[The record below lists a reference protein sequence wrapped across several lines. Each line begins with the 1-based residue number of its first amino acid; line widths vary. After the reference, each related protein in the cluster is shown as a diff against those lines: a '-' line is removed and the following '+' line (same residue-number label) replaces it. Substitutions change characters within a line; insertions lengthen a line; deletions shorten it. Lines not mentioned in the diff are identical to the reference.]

1 MNGILCVNKPQN
13 MTSFDVVAKVRKVF
27 GSKVGHTG
35 TLDPGATGVLVCA
48 INKATK
54 AINYIDVKNKTYVAS
69 MKLGQKTHTGD
80 IWGDVLDEVSVP
92 EITQEQV
99 ISVLETFVGTMSQRV
114 PKVSAKKIDGKR
126 SYDLVRQNQE
136 VEQLYTDIN
145 ILDIKFISMTAD
157 EISFEATVSNGT
169 YIRTLCEDI
178 AEKLGTIGTMSA
190 LERTVVGIYT
200 LEDCVNLE
208 DLSSETPLY
217 DVKEAIVTP
226 KIDCPELD
234 KEIGHGKRIKLDTE
248 YDEVMVD
255 GGVHFAIYE
264 REKDNQFKSVRGL
277 W

>member
-1 MNGILCVNKPQN
+1 

-35 TLDPGATGVLVCA
+35 TLDPGATGVLVCG

-54 AINYIDVKNKTYVAS
+54 AINYIDVKNKTYLAS
-69 MKLGQKTHTGD
+69 MKLVQKTHTGD

-226 KIDCPELD
+226 KINCPELD
-234 KEIGHGKRIKLDTE
+234 MEIGHGKRIKLDTE

>member
-1 MNGILCVNKPQN
+1 

-54 AINYIDVKNKTYVAS
+54 AINYLDVKNKTYVAS

-234 KEIGHGKRIKLDTE
+234 MEIGHGKRIKLDTE

>member
-54 AINYIDVKNKTYVAS
+54 AINYIDVKNKTYVAG

-99 ISVLETFVGTMSQRV
+99 INVLETFVGTMSQRV

-234 KEIGHGKRIKLDTE
+234 MEIGHGKRIKLDTE

>member
-99 ISVLETFVGTMSQRV
+99 ISVLETFVGPMSQRV

-234 KEIGHGKRIKLDTE
+234 MEIGHGKRIKLDTE
-248 YDEVMVD
+248 YDEVMVN